1 MKKLFQIGG
10 VFNHLSEYEPDVL
23 RIEYDFHGLK
33 LGFISAKP
41 IETAYSKFVTA
52 CKQAAQDGAIIDLN
66 FDEEFDKSIFEES
79 SMLDCIESEGECHIT
94 YSTTYH
100 ELADYGKYLV
110 DEWKASHVE

>member
-10 VFNHLSEYEPDVL
+10 VFEMAAEYEPDVL

-52 CKQAAQDGAIIDLN
+52 CKQAAQNGAIIDLN
-66 FDEEFDKSIFEES
+66 FDEEFDESTFAKS
-79 SMLDCIESEGECHIT
+79 SMLDCIESEDECYIT
-94 YSTTYH
+94 YDATYH
-100 ELADYGKYLV
+100 ELADYSKYLI
-110 DEWKASHVE
+110 EWKASHVE